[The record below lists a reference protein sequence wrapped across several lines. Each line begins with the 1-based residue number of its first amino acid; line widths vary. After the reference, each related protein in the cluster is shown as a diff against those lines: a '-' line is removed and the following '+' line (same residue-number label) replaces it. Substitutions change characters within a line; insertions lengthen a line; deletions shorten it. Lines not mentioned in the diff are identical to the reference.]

1 LSGLDFTATFPHV
14 ETPRAGQESYGLRAN
29 GQAVPC
35 TDVGQ
40 AFWNCHV
47 HPVLQALPGE
57 LPALAEDDSNAC
69 SVELTVLR
77 PKFPSSTE

>member
-1 LSGLDFTATFPHV
+1 MLG
-14 ETPRAGQESYGLRAN
+14 RSYGLRAN

-35 TDVGQ
+35 TEVVQ